1 MLLWRLIRSHLGP
14 YAGAV
19 AAVVVLQ
26 IVSTI
31 TSLYLPSLNGQI
43 IDDGVAKGD
52 TGFIMRAGAIMLAVS
67 IINIL
72 ATVAIARNAAA
83 TSAGIARDLRSEV
96 FDRVG
101 AFSAQEVSHFGA
113 PTLISRNTND
123 VQQVQLVLN
132 MGLMFMASIP
142 IMMVGGI
149 FMALREDLGLSW
161 LVAVAVPLLGVIV
174 GAIVVRMLPWFR
186 KMQDSVDT
194 VNRILR
200 EQITGIRVVRAFV
213 RERFEEKR
221 FDDANVTYTGTA
233 VAVGK
238 LFSLVFPLVML
249 VFNGASIAVLWFGAH
264 RVENGQMQVGA
275 MTAFM
280 TYLMQILM
288 SVMFGVMMSMMIPRA
303 AVSAGRID
311 EVLQTES
318 SVHEPTDPKALPSGA
333 TLEVRFDDVD
343 FHYPGADQPVL
354 SGISFTARPGQVTAI
369 VGSTGAGKTTLVD
382 LIPRLYDVTGGSIRL
397 GGVDLREL
405 SLEDLWSRIGLVPQR
420 PFLFS
425 GTVGSNL
432 RYGDPDATDEQLWD
446 ALRIAQAEDFVRA
459 MEGGLEAKISQG
471 GTNVSGGQRQRLA
484 IARALV
490 RRPEVYLFD
499 DSFSA
504 LDLATDARL
513 RSALG
518 PWTSES
524 VVLVVAQRISTILA
538 ADLIVVLEDGR
549 IVGQGRHDELLENC
563 PTYVEIVQSQ
573 AVREEEAAQ

>member
-1 MLLWRLIRSHLGP
+1 M
-14 YAGAV
+14 
-19 AAVVVLQ
+19 
-26 IVSTI
+26 
-31 TSLYLPSLNGQI
+31 
-43 IDDGVAKGD
+43 
-52 TGFIMRAGAIMLAVS
+52 
-67 IINIL
+67 
-72 ATVAIARNAAA
+72 
-83 TSAGIARDLRSEV
+83 E
-96 FDRVG
+96 VG
-101 AFSAQEVSHFGA
+101 A
-113 PTLISRNTND
+113 L
-123 VQQVQLVLN
+123 
-132 MGLMFMASIP
+132 
-142 IMMVGGI
+142 
-149 FMALREDLGLSW
+149 
-161 LVAVAVPLLGVIV
+161 
-174 GAIVVRMLPWFR
+174 
-186 KMQDSVDT
+186 
-194 VNRILR
+194 
-200 EQITGIRVVRAFV
+200 
-213 RERFEEKR
+213 
-221 FDDANVTYTGTA
+221 
-233 VAVGK
+233 
-238 LFSLVFPLVML
+238 
-249 VFNGASIAVLWFGAH
+249 
-264 RVENGQMQVGA
+264 
-275 MTAFM
+275 TAFM

-397 GGVDLREL
+397 GGIDLREL

-425 GTVGSNL
+425 GTVASNL
-432 RYGDPDATDEQLWD
+432 RYGDPGATDDQLWD

-549 IVGQGRHDELLENC
+549 IVGQGRHEQLLENC

-573 AVREEEAAQ
+573 AVREEESV